1 MPGAG
6 QIVFGQVLKG
16 FLIIAVEII
25 TFPTLWGPLIV
36 MLLAIIDGYKVGNK
50 RRRTGSVGDW
60 EFFPE

>member
-36 MLLAIIDGYKVGNK
+36 MLLAIIDGYKVGGK
-50 RRRTGSVGDW
+50 LRRAGAVGKW
-60 EFFPE
+60 EFFPD